1 MKKILGIGNALVDV
15 LVEINDESIFNKF
28 GLKKGGMEMISAD
41 LKNEIHKE
49 IKGFKQTVVSGG
61 STSNTIYGLAQLGA
75 PAGYIGKIG
84 NDEIGVFFK
93 KDMEKIG
100 VKTYLTYSGIDTGIA
115 TTFISQDGERT
126 FATYLG
132 AAATQVPEELSEQI
146 FSQYDIIHVEGYLIF
161 NRDLILNI
169 CKLAKKCGLKISMDM
184 ASYNL
189 VEVMHPLVNE
199 LLRDY
204 VDIIFANEE
213 EAFAFTGKKECEAL
227 EVLSSYCPVSVVKLG
242 AEGSLAKINGETTI
256 IPAVKAQCKDTTGA
270 GDIFG
275 SGFLYGLTNDYSITE
290 TGGLASKLGAKCV
303 ETIGAR
309 IERIDKVKQIPFSQ
323 FQRYM
328 FS

>member
-15 LVEINDESIFNKF
+15 LVEIKDEAIFNKF
-28 GLKKGGMEMISAD
+28 GLTKGGMEMISAE
-41 LKNEIHKE
+41 LKNELHKE
-49 IKGFKQTVVSGG
+49 IHGLKKTVASGG

-75 PAGYIGKIG
+75 QTGYIGKIG
-84 NDEIGVFFK
+84 NDDTGSFFK

-100 VKTYLTYSGIDTGIA
+100 VNTHLSYSKIDTGIA
-115 TTFISQDGERT
+115 TTFITKGGERT

-132 AAATQVPEELSEQI
+132 AAATQTPADLNEQI

-189 VEVMHPLVNE
+189 VEAMHPLVDE

-213 EAFAFTGKKECEAL
+213 EAFAFTGKKEREAL

-242 AEGSLAKINGETTI
+242 AEGSLVHINGETTV
-256 IPAVKAQCKDTTGA
+256 IPAVKAHCKDTTGA
-270 GDIFG
+270 GDIFAA
-275 SGFLYGLTNDYSITE
+275 GFLYGLINDYPIAE
-290 TGGLASKLGAKCV
+290 AGALASKLGAKCV

-309 IERIDKVKQIPFSQ
+309 IIH
-323 FQRYM
+323 
-328 FS
+328 